1 MGPGGAPSRRSHQ
14 LTKGKRRAAEAERGG
29 DEGEYIPACLAGIRF
44 ILIQN
49 RAGKTRLAKWYM
61 QFDDDEKQK
70 LIEEVHAVVTVR
82 DAKHTNFVEFRNF
95 KIIYRRYAGLYFCIC
110 VDVTDNNLAYLEAI
124 HNFVEFRNFKIIY
137 RRYAGL
143 YFCICVDVTD
153 NNLAYLEAIHNFVEV
168 YTVVDEMFLAGEI
181 RETSQTKVL
190 KQLLMLQ
197 ALEYLRDVGCSGAGS
212 GWRFRHLHSLLAR
225 GAEEPESPPD
235 GADGASLLVRRIE
248 EQIQRNAV
256 REPSERAGAAFP
268 ARSAPRTRSDE
279 DEDTEDAAAD
289 GTRPAKKQCRKP
301 SEDEDDDADSED
313 ALGEFNFVGAGS
325 RADAPGS

>member
-1 MGPGGAPSRRSHQ
+1 MGGP
-14 LTKGKRRAAEAERGG
+14 
-29 DEGEYIPACLAGIRF
+29 IRF

-110 VDVTDNNLAYLEAI
+110 VDVN
-124 HNFVEFRNFKIIY
+124 
-137 RRYAGL
+137 
-143 YFCICVDVTD
+143 D

-197 ALEYLRDVGCSGAGS
+197 SLE
-212 GWRFRHLHSLLAR
+212 
-225 GAEEPESPPD
+225 
-235 GADGASLLVRRIE
+235 
-248 EQIQRNAV
+248 
-256 REPSERAGAAFP
+256 
-268 ARSAPRTRSDE
+268 
-279 DEDTEDAAAD
+279 
-289 GTRPAKKQCRKP
+289 
-301 SEDEDDDADSED
+301 
-313 ALGEFNFVGAGS
+313 
-325 RADAPGS
+325 